1 MILLFGEKA
10 HKSGKSSNIKN
21 HPVENSGILAMNKN
35 NVPSLLSANEYDSYI
50 FSTQA
55 VIDFSQ
61 YTGEGNIQVA
71 FMSGFSD
78 AISTLSSEGG
88 SFASFSG
95 DCSSSCS
102 CSCGG
107 FSSMC

>member
-35 NVPSLLSANEYDSYI
+35 NTPSLLSANEYDTYT

-55 VIDFSQ
+55 TIDFSE
-61 YTGEGNIQVA
+61 YAGEGNVEIA
-71 FMSGFSD
+71 FMSDFSN
-78 AISTLSSEGG
+78 AISTLNDCSS
-88 SFASFSG
+88 SFASFGG
-95 DCSSSCS
+95 DCGS
-102 CSCGG
+102 CSCGS